1 MIKIELIKNY
11 KLKQENGE
19 YLLVIYL
26 NNINTEF
33 ADELDKIKENN
44 NPQFIDKVH
53 EYIKTQ
59 FPNLKIAICKVMLGS
74 MLVTSF
80 SVPNTEVFA
89 ATDQATTSQTS
100 FIDYKVQSG
109 DSLWSIANKFNVTIS
124 EIKSLNNLT
133 SDTIYIDQNLKI
145 PSNNVYLVKSGDT
158 LYKLAMTYNT
168 TVDKIK
174 KDNNLTTDNIY
185 IGQKLIINQETKSV
199 DTTKYTVKKGDT
211 LWKISQMFNVSVSS
225 LKSINNLSSDTIYE
239 GQTIY
244 LKGNVETKESTITY
258 ETHTVKSGETTWSIS
273 IDYGIP
279 MQELLDVNGLTQN
292 SQLSIGQELTIP
304 VHNIAVKETMGS
316 QYGEYLDWWTEA
328 QYIIAIND
336 VAKVTDIETGK
347 TFMVKRT
354 IGANHADCE
363 PLTSNDTAIAKQIW
377 GGYSWNTRAILV
389 EVDGRKIAGSMSF
402 MPHSVQY
409 IYDNNFEG
417 HFDIHFLNSTRHK
430 DGLVD
435 ENHQEK
441 IRIAAGLK

>member
-44 NPQFIDKVH
+44 NDQFIDKVQ
-53 EYIKTQ
+53 EYIKIQ
-59 FPNLKIAICKVMLGS
+59 FPNLKIAMCKVMLGS
-74 MLVTSF
+74 MLLTSF
-80 SVPNTEVFA
+80 SVPNTQSFA
-89 ATDQATTSQTS
+89 ATSQSTTNQN
-100 FIDYKVQSG
+100 YKVQKG

-133 SDTIYIDQNLKI
+133 SDTIYVDQNLNI
-145 PSNNVYLVKSGDT
+145 PSNNIYVVKSGDT
-158 LYKLAMTYNT
+158 LYKLAGAYNT

-185 IGQKLIINQETKSV
+185 IGQKLMINQETI
-199 DTTKYTVKKGDT
+199 DATKYIVKKGDT
-211 LWKISQMFNVSVSS
+211 LWKISQMSNVSVAS
-225 LKSINNLSSDTIYE
+225 LQSINNLSSNTIYE

-244 LKGNVETKESTITY
+244 LKGNVEAKESTITY
-258 ETHTVKSGETTWSIS
+258 ETHTVQSGETTWSIS

-279 MQELLDVNGLTQN
+279 MQELLDANGLTQN

-316 QYGEYLDWWTEA
+316 QYGEYLDWWSEA
-328 QYIIAIND
+328 QYLITIND
-336 VAKVTDIETGK
+336 VAKVTDVETGK

-363 PLTSNDTAIAKQIW
+363 PLTNNDTAIAKQIW
-377 GGYSWNTRAILV
+377 GGYSWDTRAILV

-402 MPHSVQY
+402 MPHDVQY
-409 IYDNNFEG
+409 ITDNDFEG

-441 IRIAAGLK
+441 VRIAAGLK

>member
-1 MIKIELIKNY
+1 MIKIEFIKNY

-44 NPQFIDKVH
+44 NAQFIDQVQ

-59 FPNLKIAICKVMLGS
+59 FPNLRIAICKVMLGS

-89 ATDQATTSQTS
+89 ATDQATTNQSS

-109 DSLWSIANKFNVTIS
+109 DSLWSISNKFNVSID
-124 EIKSLNNLT
+124 EIKYANKLT
-133 SDTIYIDQNLKI
+133 SDIIYVDQNLKI
-145 PSNNVYLVKSGDT
+145 VSNNVYVVKSGDT
-158 LYKLAMTYNT
+158 LYKLSKTYNT

-185 IGQKLIINQETKSV
+185 IGQNLMINQETI
-199 DTTKYTVKKGDT
+199 DTTKYIVKKGDT
-211 LWKISQMFNVSVSS
+211 LWKISQTFNVSVDS
-225 LKSINNLSSDTIYE
+225 LKSINNLSSNTIYE

-244 LKGNVETKESTITY
+244 LKGNVESKQSSITY
-258 ETHTVKSGETTWSIS
+258 ETHKVQAGETAWSIS

-279 MQELLDVNGLTQN
+279 MQELLDTNNLTEN
-292 SQLSIGQELTIP
+292 SQLSIGQELRIP

-316 QYGEYLDWWTEA
+316 QYGEYLDWWSEA
-328 QYIIAIND
+328 QYLIAIND
-336 VAKVTDIETGK
+336 VAKITDIETGK
-347 TFMVKRT
+347 TFRVKRT

-363 PLTSNDTAIAKQIW
+363 PLTSNDTDIAKQIW

-409 IYDNNFEG
+409 ITDNNFEG

-441 IRIAAGLK
+441 VRISAGLK